1 MEPESKTMHSCNET
15 CPYEHPVGSLVSFS
29 HSLQLIPGTPA
40 PDIKT
45 ILISIQEEEEEDK
58 FDFDEDEEEEESD
71 FDEDVPMKRPAAA
84 QKRPAAAEKNTGNAF
99 AKSRVKFV
107 QDFSIPEGF
116 CQG

>member
-1 MEPESKTMHSCNET
+1 
-15 CPYEHPVGSLVSFS
+15 VGSLVSFS